1 MAWKEIS
8 IFLRCLIH
16 FTNHKNKTIKESEC
30 RKTEVITE
38 ESFGKQGRD
47 VKFNGLVYCES
58 EEGFDE
64 KLIDLTGKE
73 L

>member
-1 MAWKEIS
+1 MAWKKIS
-8 IFLRCLIH
+8 IFLRCFIN
-16 FTNHKNKTIKESEC
+16 FTNHKKKTIKESEC

>member
-1 MAWKEIS
+1 MKKNFN
-8 IFLRCLIH
+8 IFTCFIN
-16 FTNHKNKTIKESEC
+16 FTNHKKKTIKESEC
-30 RKTEVITE
+30 RKTDVITE